1 MTKSWSGC
9 FNFNTK
15 KKQKSDLK
23 VELRNLLVSRKHN
36 FLTMIRYE
44 RELYWWPPDLPD
56 LTLTDY
62 LIIYVQGH
70 YK

>member
-1 MTKSWSGC
+1 MTKNWSGC
-9 FNFNTK
+9 KITKKK
-15 KKQKSDLK
+15 KKQKNDLK

-44 RELYWWPPDLPD
+44 TELYWWPPDLPD

-62 LIIYVQGH
+62 LIICTGSL
-70 YK
+70 